1 MIFAASLE
9 LCCLVSQRLTG
20 SYVRKDHSENREK
33 MIVGK
38 TLNRF
43 LALVFMAG
51 KPERFPQPKL
61 SLNSFNQRT
70 SFDQMVVGMA
80 VEQHDELSSV

>member
-1 MIFAASLE
+1 M
-9 LCCLVSQRLTG
+9 
-20 SYVRKDHSENREK
+20 
-33 MIVGK
+33 MVGK

-61 SLNSFNQRT
+61 SLNSFNQRVF
-70 SFDQMVVGMA
+70 SDHMVVGMA
-80 VEQHDELSSV
+80 VEQHDELNGV